1 MTRFNRSFFPAV
13 NHCGNLGTVRK
24 LTKEEE
30 KNKINYLART
40 NSIVLFD
47 AYRSWHDEAEARE
60 WAKKCRKELMK
71 CESRCEFDRKYKTM
85 MDKAFGF

>member
-1 MTRFNRSFFPAV
+1 MVFLRKPVFHGTDYY
-13 NHCGNLGTVRK
+13 GNTGHVRK

-30 KNKINYLART
+30 KAKINYLART

-47 AYRSWHDEAEARE
+47 AYSSWHDEKEARE
-60 WAKKCRKELMK
+60 WAKNCRGELMK

-85 MDKAFGF
+85 MDQAFGF